1 MNDSK
6 GMAGCGCGKLA
17 STLLSI
23 DDEEGK
29 MTRSLQRVAL
39 IGFGAVGRAFARLLL
54 RKREEIL
61 QRYALDLRVTG
72 IITARRGAAWD
83 PEGLDLTAAL
93 EAVER
98 GGDLSALS
106 RSPAP
111 RETLAF
117 IERCPADVVV
127 EITVLDPRTG
137 QPATDH
143 VRAALRSGRH
153 VVTAN
158 KGPLAFAY
166 RELRDLA
173 RSRGRAFL
181 YESTV
186 MDGAPLFSLVREGLP
201 ATHILGFRAILN
213 STTNFILT
221 RMEEG
226 IPFEEAVRQAQA
238 IGIAEADPS
247 NDIDGW
253 DAAVKTCVLANV
265 WMEADL
271 RPDAVERTGIRG
283 IGPEDLAAARREGR
297 RIRLVCTAE
306 RSADGT
312 VRARVAPEAVPLE
325 DLLAHV
331 RGTSSVITLRTDTL
345 KQLTLIEHEPEPAQT
360 AFGILA
366 DLINVA
372 RGHWG

>member
-1 MNDSK
+1 MS
-6 GMAGCGCGKLA
+6 APV
-17 STLLSI
+17 
-23 DDEEGK
+23 
-29 MTRSLQRVAL
+29 QRVAL

-54 RKREEIL
+54 RKHEEIR
-61 QRYALDLRVTG
+61 QRYALDIRVTG
-72 IITARRGAAWD
+72 ILTARRGAAWD
-83 PEGLDLTAAL
+83 PDGLDLAAAL
-93 EAVER
+93 TTVES

-111 RETLAF
+111 AEAIAF

-166 RELRDLA
+166 RELRELA
-173 RSRGRAFL
+173 RSRSRAFL
-181 YESTV
+181 FESTV

-201 ATHILGFRAILN
+201 ATRILGFRAILN

-226 IPFEEAVRQAQA
+226 IPFEEAVREAQA

-271 RPDAVERTGIRG
+271 RPDQVERTGIRG
-283 IGPEDLAAARREGR
+283 IRPEDVADARREGR
-297 RIRLVCTAE
+297 RIKLVCTAE
-306 RSADGT
+306 RTDDGN
-312 VRARVAPEAVPLE
+312 VRARVAPEAVSTE
-325 DLLAHV
+325 DLLAYV
-331 RGTSSVITLRTDTL
+331 RGTSSVIALRTDTL

-360 AFGILA
+360 AFGLLA
-366 DLINVA
+366 DLLHVA
-372 RGHWG
+372 RGRWE

>member
-1 MNDSK
+1 
-6 GMAGCGCGKLA
+6 MAV
-17 STLLSI
+17 S
-23 DDEEGK
+23 
-29 MTRSLQRVAL
+29 RQRVAL

-54 RKREEIL
+54 RKGEEIR
-61 QRYALDLRVTG
+61 QRHGLDLRVTG

-83 PEGLDLTAAL
+83 PDGLDLAAAL
-93 EAVER
+93 ATVEG
-98 GGDLSALS
+98 GGDLGVLS

-111 RETLAF
+111 TETLAF

-166 RELRDLA
+166 RELRELA

-181 YESTV
+181 FESTV
-186 MDGAPLFSLVREGLP
+186 MDGAPLFSMVREGLP
-201 ATHILGFRAILN
+201 ATRILGFRAILN

-226 IPFEEAVRQAQA
+226 VPFEEAVREAQA

-247 NDIDGW
+247 NDVDGW

-271 RPDAVERTGIRG
+271 RPDQVERAGIRG
-283 IGPEDLAAARREGR
+283 IRVEDLVDARREGR
-297 RIRLVCTAE
+297 RIKLVCTAE
-306 RSADGT
+306 RTDSG
-312 VRARVAPEAVPLE
+312 VRARVAPEAVPME

>member
-1 MNDSK
+1 
-6 GMAGCGCGKLA
+6 MAP
-17 STLLSI
+17 
-23 DDEEGK
+23 
-29 MTRSLQRVAL
+29 MVQRVAL

-54 RKREEIL
+54 RKDAEIQ
-61 QRYALDLRVTG
+61 QRHGLAIRVTG

-83 PEGLDLTAAL
+83 PEGLDLAAAL
-93 EAVER
+93 RAVEE
-98 GGDLSALS
+98 GGGLSPLS

-111 RETLAF
+111 AETIAF

-143 VRAALRSGRH
+143 VRAALESGRH

-166 RELRDLA
+166 RALRDLA

-181 YESTV
+181 FESTV
-186 MDGAPLFSLVREGLP
+186 MDGAPLFSMVREGLP
-201 ATHILGFRAILN
+201 ATRIQGFRAILN

-226 IPFEEAVRQAQA
+226 LSFEEAVRQAQA

-271 RPDAVERTGIRG
+271 RPDQVQREGIRG
-283 IGPEDLAAARREGR
+283 IGPADLEAARRAGR
-297 RIRLVCTAE
+297 RIKLVCSAE
-306 RSADGT
+306 RTEDGQ

-345 KQLTLIEHEPEPAQT
+345 KQLTLIEHEPEPMQT
-360 AFGILA
+360 AFGLLA
-366 DLINVA
+366 DLVNVA

>member
-1 MNDSK
+1 MTS
-6 GMAGCGCGKLA
+6 
-17 STLLSI
+17 SI
-23 DDEEGK
+23 
-29 MTRSLQRVAL
+29 QRVAL

-54 RKREEIL
+54 RKHAEIR
-61 QRYALDLRVTG
+61 QRHDLDIRVTG

-83 PEGLDLTAAL
+83 PDGLDLAAALTAA
-93 EAVER
+93 EDN
-98 GGDLSALS
+98 GDLSVLS

-111 RETLAF
+111 TETIAF
-117 IERCPADVVV
+117 IERCPADVIV

-143 VRAALRSGRH
+143 VRAAMRSGRH

-166 RELRDLA
+166 RELRELA
-173 RSRGRAFL
+173 RSQGRAFL
-181 YESTV
+181 FESTV

-201 ATHILGFRAILN
+201 ATRILGFRAILN

-226 IPFEEAVRQAQA
+226 VPFEEAVREAQA

-271 RPDAVERTGIRG
+271 RPDQVERTGIRG
-283 IGPEDLAAARREGR
+283 IRPEDLADARREGQ
-297 RIRLVCTAE
+297 RIKLVCTAE
-306 RSADGT
+306 RGEDEA
-312 VRARVAPEAVPLE
+312 VRARVAPEAVPME

-331 RGTSSVITLRTDTL
+331 RGTSSVIALRTDTL
-345 KQLTLIEHEPEPAQT
+345 KQLTLMEHEPEPAQT
-360 AFGILA
+360 AFGLLA
-366 DLINVA
+366 DLVNVA

>member
-1 MNDSK
+1 MD
-6 GMAGCGCGKLA
+6 A
-17 STLLSI
+17 
-23 DDEEGK
+23 
-29 MTRSLQRVAL
+29 SLQRVAL

-54 RKREEIL
+54 RKHEEIRR
-61 QRYALDLRVTG
+61 RYDLDIRVTG

-93 EAVER
+93 ATVEG

-111 RETLAF
+111 ADTRAF
-117 IERCPADVVV
+117 IERCPADVIV

-166 RELRDLA
+166 RELRELA
-173 RSRGRAFL
+173 RSLGRAFL
-181 YESTV
+181 FESTV
-186 MDGAPLFSLVREGLP
+186 MDGAPLFGLVREGLP
-201 ATHILGFRAILN
+201 ATRILGFRAILN

-226 IPFEEAVRQAQA
+226 IPFEEAVREAQA

-271 RPDAVERTGIRG
+271 RPDQVERAGIRG
-283 IGPEDLAAARREGR
+283 IRPEDLVAARQEGR

-306 RSADGT
+306 RGADGA

>member
-1 MNDSK
+1 
-6 GMAGCGCGKLA
+6 MALV
-17 STLLSI
+17 
-23 DDEEGK
+23 
-29 MTRSLQRVAL
+29 QRVAL

-61 QRYALDLRVTG
+61 QRYAVDMRVTG

-83 PEGLDLTAAL
+83 PEGLDLAAAL
-93 EAVER
+93 EVTEG

-111 RETLAF
+111 REALDF
-117 IERCPADVVV
+117 IGKCPADVVV
-127 EITVLDPRTG
+127 EITVLDPRAG

-143 VRAALRSGRH
+143 VRAALRAGRH

-181 YESTV
+181 FESTV
-186 MDGAPLFSLVREGLP
+186 MDGAPLFRMVQEGLP

-265 WMEADL
+265 WMDADL

-283 IGPEDLAAARREGR
+283 IGPEDLAAARRKGR
-297 RIRLVCTAE
+297 RIKLVCTAE
-306 RSADGT
+306 RSADGA

-366 DLINVA
+366 DLIA
-372 RGHWG
+372 IAQGRWA

>member
-1 MNDSK
+1 
-6 GMAGCGCGKLA
+6 
-17 STLLSI
+17 
-23 DDEEGK
+23 
-29 MTRSLQRVAL
+29 MTPALQRVAL

-54 RKREEIL
+54 RKHEEIRH
-61 QRYALDLRVTG
+61 RYDLDIRITG

-83 PEGLDLTAAL
+83 PEGLDLVAAL

-166 RELRDLA
+166 RELRELA

-181 YESTV
+181 FESTV

-271 RPDAVERTGIRG
+271 RPDQVERTGIRG
-283 IGPEDLAAARREGR
+283 IRPEDLKAAREEGR
-297 RIRLVCTAE
+297 RIKLVCAVE
-306 RSADGT
+306 RGENGA

>member
-1 MNDSK
+1 MT
-6 GMAGCGCGKLA
+6 A
-17 STLLSI
+17 SI
-23 DDEEGK
+23 
-29 MTRSLQRVAL
+29 QRVAL

-54 RKREEIL
+54 RKHAEIR
-61 QRYALDLRVTG
+61 QRYDLDLRVTG

-83 PEGLDLTAAL
+83 PDGLDLAAAL
-93 EAVER
+93 QAVE
-98 GGDLSALS
+98 GGVDLRALS

-111 RETLAF
+111 METLAF

-166 RELRDLA
+166 RELRELA

-181 YESTV
+181 FESTV

-201 ATHILGFRAILN
+201 ATRILGFRAILN

-226 IPFEEAVRQAQA
+226 VSFEEAVRQAQA

-271 RPDAVERTGIRG
+271 RPDQVERTGIRG
-283 IGPEDLAAARREGR
+283 LRPEDLQEARREGR
-297 RIRLVCTAE
+297 RIKLVCTAE
-306 RSADGT
+306 RGEDGA
-312 VRARVAPEAVPLE
+312 VRARVAPEAVPME

-345 KQLTLIEHEPEPAQT
+345 KQLTLIEHDPEPAQT

-366 DLINVA
+366 DLIHIGCG
-372 RGHWG
+372 RWG

>member
-1 MNDSK
+1 
-6 GMAGCGCGKLA
+6 
-17 STLLSI
+17 
-23 DDEEGK
+23 
-29 MTRSLQRVAL
+29 MTRSRQRVAL

-54 RKREEIL
+54 RKHEEL
-61 QRYALDLRVTG
+61 CHRYDLDIRVTG
-72 IITARRGAAWD
+72 IITNRRGAAWD
-83 PEGLDLTAAL
+83 AEGLDLAAAL

-106 RSPAP
+106 QSPAP
-111 RETLAF
+111 QETLAF

-166 RELRDLA
+166 RELRELA

-181 YESTV
+181 FESTV

-201 ATHILGFRAILN
+201 ATRILGFRAILN

-271 RPDAVERTGIRG
+271 RPDQVERTGIRG
-283 IGPEDLAAARREGR
+283 IRPEDLAAAWREGR

-306 RSADGT
+306 RDEDGA

-331 RGTSSVITLRTDTL
+331 RGTSSVITMRTDTL

-372 RGHWG
+372 RGHWE

>member
-1 MNDSK
+1 
-6 GMAGCGCGKLA
+6 
-17 STLLSI
+17 
-23 DDEEGK
+23 
-29 MTRSLQRVAL
+29 MTPALQRVAL

-54 RKREEIL
+54 RKHEEIRH
-61 QRYALDLRVTG
+61 RYDLDIRITG

-83 PEGLDLTAAL
+83 PEGLDLVAAL

-166 RELRDLA
+166 RELRELA

-181 YESTV
+181 FESTG

-271 RPDAVERTGIRG
+271 RPDQVERTSIRG
-283 IGPEDLAAARREGR
+283 IRPEDLKAAREEGR
-297 RIRLVCTAE
+297 RIKLVCAVE
-306 RSADGT
+306 RGENGA

>member
-1 MNDSK
+1 MT
-6 GMAGCGCGKLA
+6 A
-17 STLLSI
+17 SI
-23 DDEEGK
+23 
-29 MTRSLQRVAL
+29 QRVAL

-54 RKREEIL
+54 RKHAEIR
-61 QRYALDLRVTG
+61 QRYDLDLRVTG

-83 PEGLDLTAAL
+83 PDGLDLAAAL
-93 EAVER
+93 QAVEG
-98 GGDLSALS
+98 GGDLRALS

-111 RETLAF
+111 TETLAF

-166 RELRDLA
+166 RELRELA

-181 YESTV
+181 FESTV

-201 ATHILGFRAILN
+201 ATRILGFRAILN

-226 IPFEEAVRQAQA
+226 TSFEEAVRQAQA

-271 RPDAVERTGIRG
+271 RPDQVERTGIRG
-283 IGPEDLAAARREGR
+283 LRPEDLQEARREGR
-297 RIRLVCTAE
+297 RIKLVCAAE
-306 RSADGT
+306 RGEDGA
-312 VRARVAPEAVPLE
+312 VRARVAPEAVPME

-331 RGTSSVITLRTDTL
+331 RGTSSVIALRTDTL
-345 KQLTLIEHEPEPAQT
+345 KQITLIEHDPEPAQT

-366 DLINVA
+366 DLIHIG
-372 RGHWG
+372 RGRWG

>member
-1 MNDSK
+1 
-6 GMAGCGCGKLA
+6 MALV
-17 STLLSI
+17 
-23 DDEEGK
+23 
-29 MTRSLQRVAL
+29 QRVAL
-39 IGFGAVGRAFARLLL
+39 IGFGAVGRAFAWLLL

-61 QRYALDLRVTG
+61 QRYAVDMRVTG

-83 PEGLDLTAAL
+83 PEGLDLAAAL
-93 EAVER
+93 EVTEG

-111 RETLAF
+111 RETLDF
-117 IERCPADVVV
+117 IEKCPADVVV
-127 EITVLDPRTG
+127 EITVLDPRAG

-143 VRAALRSGRH
+143 VRAALRAGRH

-181 YESTV
+181 FESTV

-265 WMEADL
+265 WMDADL

-297 RIRLVCTAE
+297 RIKLVCTAE
-306 RSADGT
+306 RSADGG

-366 DLINVA
+366 DLIA
-372 RGHWG
+372 IAQGRWA

>member
-1 MNDSK
+1 
-6 GMAGCGCGKLA
+6 
-17 STLLSI
+17 
-23 DDEEGK
+23 
-29 MTRSLQRVAL
+29 Q
-39 IGFGAVGRAFARLLL
+39 
-54 RKREEIL
+54 EEI
-61 QRYALDLRVTG
+61 RHGYELDIRVTG

-83 PEGLDLTAAL
+83 PEGLDLAAAL
-93 EAVER
+93 QAVDG
-98 GGDLSALS
+98 GGDLRALS

-111 RETLAF
+111 VETLAF

-166 RELRDLA
+166 RELRELA
-173 RSRGRAFL
+173 RSLGRAFL
-181 YESTV
+181 FESTV
-186 MDGAPLFSLVREGLP
+186 MDGAPLFSMVREGLP
-201 ATHILGFRAILN
+201 ATRILGFRAILN

-226 IPFEEAVRQAQA
+226 VLFEEAVRQAQA

-271 RPDAVERTGIRG
+271 RPDQVERKGIRE
-283 IGPEDLAAARREGR
+283 IRPEDIEAARREGR
-297 RIRLVCTAE
+297 RIKLVCTAE
-306 RSADGT
+306 RGEDGR
-312 VRARVAPEAVPLE
+312 VRARVAPEAVPVE

-366 DLINVA
+366 DLIHIA
-372 RGHWG
+372 QGRWG

>member
-1 MNDSK
+1 
-6 GMAGCGCGKLA
+6 MAG
-17 STLLSI
+17 T
-23 DDEEGK
+23 
-29 MTRSLQRVAL
+29 LQRVAL

-54 RKREEIL
+54 RKHEEIR
-61 QRYALDLRVTG
+61 QRYDLDIRVTG

-83 PEGLDLTAAL
+83 PDGLDLAAAL
-93 EAVER
+93 AAVEG

-111 RETLAF
+111 AETLAF

-166 RELRDLA
+166 RELRELA
-173 RSRGRAFL
+173 RDRGRAFL
-181 YESTV
+181 FESTV

-201 ATHILGFRAILN
+201 ATRIGGFRAILN

-226 IPFEEAVRQAQA
+226 VSFEEAVREAQA

-247 NDIDGW
+247 NDVDGW

-271 RPDAVERTGIRG
+271 RPDQVERTGIRG
-283 IGPEDLAAARREGR
+283 IRPEDVAAARREGR
-297 RIRLVCTAE
+297 RIKLVCRAE
-306 RSADGT
+306 RGEDGA
-312 VRARVAPEAVPLE
+312 VRARVAPEAVPVE

-331 RGTSSVITLRTDTL
+331 RGTSSVITLWTDTL

-366 DLINVA
+366 DLVNVA

>member
-1 MNDSK
+1 
-6 GMAGCGCGKLA
+6 
-17 STLLSI
+17 
-23 DDEEGK
+23 
-29 MTRSLQRVAL
+29 MTPALQRVAL

-54 RKREEIL
+54 RKHEEIRH
-61 QRYALDLRVTG
+61 RYDLDIRITG

-83 PEGLDLTAAL
+83 PEGLDLVAAL

-166 RELRDLA
+166 RELRELA

-181 YESTV
+181 FESTV

-271 RPDAVERTGIRG
+271 RPDQVERTSIRG
-283 IGPEDLAAARREGR
+283 IRPEDLKAAREEGR
-297 RIRLVCTAE
+297 RIKLVCAVE
-306 RSADGT
+306 RGENGA

>member
-1 MNDSK
+1 
-6 GMAGCGCGKLA
+6 
-17 STLLSI
+17 
-23 DDEEGK
+23 
-29 MTRSLQRVAL
+29 MTALIQRVAL

-54 RKREEIL
+54 RKHAEIH
-61 QRYALDLRVTG
+61 QRHDLDIRVTG

-83 PEGLDLTAAL
+83 PDGLDLAAAL
-93 EAVER
+93 MAVE
-98 GGDLSALS
+98 GKGDLSAIS

-111 RETLAF
+111 TETIAF

-127 EITVLDPRTG
+127 EITILDPRTG
-137 QPATDH
+137 RPATDH

-166 RELRDLA
+166 RELRELA
-173 RSRGRAFL
+173 RSQGRAFL
-181 YESTV
+181 FESTV

-201 ATHILGFRAILN
+201 ATRILGFRAILN

-226 IPFEEAVRQAQA
+226 IPFEEAVREAQA

-271 RPDAVERTGIRG
+271 RPDQVERTGIRG
-283 IGPEDLAAARREGR
+283 IRPEDLADARREGR
-297 RIRLVCTAE
+297 RIKLVCTAE
-306 RSADGT
+306 RGEDGA
-312 VRARVAPEAVPLE
+312 VRARVAPEAVPME

-345 KQLTLIEHEPEPAQT
+345 KQLTLIEHDPEPTQT
-360 AFGILA
+360 AFGLLA
-366 DLINVA
+366 DLVNVA